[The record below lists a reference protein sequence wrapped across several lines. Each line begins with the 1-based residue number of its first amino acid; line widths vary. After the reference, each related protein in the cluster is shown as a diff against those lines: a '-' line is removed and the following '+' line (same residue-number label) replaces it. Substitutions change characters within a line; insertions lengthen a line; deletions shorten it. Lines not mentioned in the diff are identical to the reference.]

1 MSLSEEKFMELFPKL
16 SYLKEEE
23 EIEPN
28 EKNRLVEIFKNS
40 TEYKEYLLNLAKEQ
54 RVSVCGYL
62 EQEIDKTEKF
72 AMVEYWGR
80 GYTQENFTS
89 LWKTIA
95 GDDAKSYFYYSRTI
109 LASDE
114 DNIRYNFTTDNASQL
129 FIEAIFANMPYK
141 SIESYKLVNGKYEP
155 VINNISYDKELFNA
169 MEKYLLEFTRNYE
182 ALDVTDR
189 EK

>member
-1 MSLSEEKFMELFPKL
+1 MKNIDIKTKYIYASRRAWRIPSFVHDIDEGFWFSYGNFAGVTTYDKLLQAMSLSEEKFMELFPKL

-114 DNIRYNFTTDNASQL
+114 DNIPL
-129 FIEAIFANMPYK
+129 
-141 SIESYKLVNGKYEP
+141 
-155 VINNISYDKELFNA
+155 
-169 MEKYLLEFTRNYE
+169 
-182 ALDVTDR
+182 
-189 EK
+189 

>member
-1 MSLSEEKFMELFPKL
+1 
-16 SYLKEEE
+16 
-23 EIEPN
+23 
-28 EKNRLVEIFKNS
+28 
-40 TEYKEYLLNLAKEQ
+40 
-54 RVSVCGYL
+54 
-62 EQEIDKTEKF
+62 
-72 AMVEYWGR
+72 MVEYWGR

-114 DNIRYNFTTDNASQL
+114 DNIRYNFTTDNAPQL

-182 ALDVTDR
+182 ALDVV
-189 EK
+189 KL